1 MLFIHMYD
9 YMVKECTNNEEE
21 GFYKKIFENI
31 KTSENSFFSSDIKK
45 IEAPH
50 EMEKYLNKYSE
61 LSDIIFRRKVKVRL
75 TILRQLSTNNL
86 SNSIFYKD
94 IKKYFRKNIRKIIS
108 NKYISKK
115 EKLVILI
122 FLLNKNLFKFMCNY
136 YTKKK

>member
-50 EMEKYLNKYSE
+50 EMEKYLKLINTENLNIKDKE
-61 LSDIIFRRKVKVRL
+61 DI
-75 TILRQLSTNNL
+75 
-86 SNSIFYKD
+86 
-94 IKKYFRKNIRKIIS
+94 KIIS
-108 NKYISKK
+108 RLLFAITKKAIVFNFKYESKEEAKK
-115 EKLVILI
+115 EFLKELEFVKYGIL
-122 FLLNKNLFKFMCNY
+122 KRKEEEKC
-136 YTKKK
+136 